1 MIKFLHTAD
10 LHLGKVFHDL
20 SLIEDQKYMLDQL
33 ADILRDESYAALVI
47 AGDVYDR
54 SIPPPEAVDLFGSF
68 LARLKKNRPS
78 LDILVIPGNH
88 DSPVR
93 LGFGRELFAGLGIH
107 FAADTGDAVKP
118 VVIGE
123 RDCAFFLLPFAAQ
136 AEINEEAAAEL
147 EKARLTCVSPGTGT
161 SVLAAHLFAAGGSG
175 SDSERIIL
183 GSAGNIDINLFK
195 GFDYIALGHL
205 HRYQRAGKNGFYSG
219 SPLAYSFA
227 EAGAEKFFLSVE
239 LDGGKNKLE
248 KIPVKPLRRLTRLS
262 GPFERFFNM
271 DQADAELT
279 GAKDDY
285 LEITLTGR
293 QLTENALAL
302 LKKNFPGLLSIRQ
315 EEAFSALENR
325 PDAAP
330 ENAASGKQKNLDDDF
345 ADFLAFL
352 YGSAEESK
360 LELFRK
366 LLSEIEA
373 ESYEA

>member
-20 SLIEDQKYMLDQL
+20 SLIEDQRRMLEQL
-33 ADILRDESYAALVI
+33 ADILRDESYDALVI

-54 SIPPPEAVDLFGSF
+54 SIPPPEAVALFSSF
-68 LARLKKNRPS
+68 LAALKKNRPA
-78 LDILVIPGNH
+78 LAVFVIPGNH

-107 FAADTGDAVKP
+107 FAAGMEGAAEP
-118 VVIGE
+118 VIAG
-123 RDCAFFLLPFAAQ
+123 DCAFFLLPFAAQ
-136 AEINEEAAAEL
+136 AEINEEAAAKL
-147 EKARLTCVSPGTGT
+147 EEARLACLSSGVRTA
-161 SVLAAHLFAAGGSG
+161 VLAAHLFAAGGGG

-183 GSAGNIDINLFK
+183 GQAGNIDINLFK
-195 GFDYIALGHL
+195 GFDYIPLGHL
-205 HRYQRAGKNGFYSG
+205 HRYQRAGENGFYSG
-219 SPLAYSFA
+219 SPLAYSFG

-239 LDGGKNKLE
+239 LGGEKNRIE
-248 KIPVKPLRRLTRLS
+248 KIPVKPLHRLTRLS
-262 GPFERFFNM
+262 GPFERFFTM
-271 DQADAELT
+271 DPADSELS

-293 QLTENALAL
+293 QLTENALVL

-325 PDAAP
+325 LGAAP
-330 ENAASGKQKNLDDDF
+330 ENTAPGKRKSLDDDF

-352 YGSAEESK
+352 YGDADEEK
-360 LELFRK
+360 CENFRR
-366 LLSEIEA
+366 LLAEIEA
-373 ESYEA
+373 ENHEA